1 MNIDDLAPRI
11 FEEAH
16 DNALPRTFLS
26 RPVPSKRRGGGGRI
40 FQGPG
45 SLVMDLASEN
55 FDLKDSQ
62 NFLT

>member
-1 MNIDDLAPRI
+1 MILRLG
-11 FEEAH
+11 F
-16 DNALPRTFLS
+16 LRRRTTTHFRELFCPVLS
-26 RPVPSKRRGGGGRI
+26 RLRRGGGGRI